1 MNLLKWTQKL
11 SVALCLCAV
20 AVLLVI
26 STVALAQETTV
37 TDDDVNA
44 VAKRLYCPVCENIP
58 LDTCPTEACIRW
70 REEIR
75 VQLENGS
82 TPDQVVA
89 DFVARFGERTIGTPL
104 DPTLRALS
112 LVTPF
117 VLAGLALIVGILTFS
132 RWRRRPKPAPSA
144 PTLPAADADNYR
156 ALLERDLSER

>member
-1 MNLLKWTQKL
+1 MKT
-11 SVALCLCAV
+11 ALTRLCAF
-20 AVLLVI
+20 ALIVLLGAAAVY
-26 STVALAQETTV
+26 AQDI

-70 REEIR
+70 RDEMR

-89 DFVARFGERTIGTPL
+89 DFVARFGERAIGTPL

-117 VLAGLALIVGILTFS
+117 VLAGLALLIGVWTFA
-132 RWRRRPKPAPSA
+132 RWRRRPTPTPAA
-144 PTLPAADADNYR
+144 ANMPAADADDYR